1 MQVIQEKVES
11 ILLSVQTQEEEN
23 VKLKQQNKDL
33 KRELGLLSPFAQ
45 NSKDASILNTNED
58 HTDKEKEEETEMLRQ
73 ELVSMKQENI
83 KIIREL
89 STLRNIATTTLR
101 NTRNE
106 TSMVPSIPT
115 IPKYRELNRRS
126 STGNMNNVSSNM
138 LKWTKDNESS
148 ICTICDVTRFTL
160 FNRRHH
166 CRQCGRLCCDACG
179 PKRNVKNSPSKLRMC
194 LECVDRGGSGSGSGF
209 GG

>member
-1 MQVIQEKVES
+1 EEVDERKEVEELEEVEETRELEENQMEEITQDFSLETKTKQTTVELLQEIATLKQQAIVSKEKEKDAQEKAQVIQEKVEG
-11 ILLSVQTQEEEN
+11 ILLSVKTQEEEN

-58 HTDKEKEEETEMLRQ
+58 KDKEKEEETEMLRQ

-106 TSMVPSIPT
+106 
-115 IPKYRELNRRS
+115 
-126 STGNMNNVSSNM
+126 
-138 LKWTKDNESS
+138 
-148 ICTICDVTRFTL
+148 
-160 FNRRHH
+160 
-166 CRQCGRLCCDACG
+166 
-179 PKRNVKNSPSKLRMC
+179 
-194 LECVDRGGSGSGSGF
+194 
-209 GG
+209 